1 MADIA
6 PIPFINFGESQARQA
21 QGQAQAGLANQEAQ
35 KTSLD
40 NQFSAAALPYMM
52 HALHDYS
59 DGGAPPAQ
67 ANDHDAAYSDSS
79 GVSSVPG
86 YGGGD
91 PNSDSNLRLRNTVVP
106 FMPGEQQ
113 RLGQAALL
121 SGKMPGL
128 LQMAQF
134 QRDQRIALQTQQNQ
148 VRSGNL
154 FDGMRSVVDADPGSA
169 MSTLAA
175 TNMAPGTVQMLAKQF
190 GDDKEGADN
199 AAREYA
205 RHVAGASHQYSG
217 REVEQR
223 TDGNYYDKVSG
234 FQVPGAGHVGMNDEQ
249 WATLASKGM
258 ELVDVPTGD
267 GDSTKKVPRYKAD
280 NPNGTLDNWVMQA
293 AAARGAANAH
303 PSVTGAPHIEAKNN
317 ATAASQ
323 SAQQSATPQ
332 QKEVNAAG
340 KHGVYNDANGNP
352 DPTLTKAM
360 NDDSYDI
367 NIPKYGYGTKP
378 PSEVVQARQQAAKDA
393 ASLSKDSGDTINAQR
408 AALVMYKAAQDTIN
422 KGHFDGG
429 AWSSE
434 LAKVARW
441 LPPGFQQALGAGDYQ
456 MLSKYLGQAALQ
468 SGKGIF
474 QKMTQMEAKWLKDE
488 LNPSPGMTPDS
499 LRSLIDMNVK
509 QSQYIIDSAG
519 RANKYVGKDQA
530 HPLKD
535 PNKFSAWNQQY
546 FPMQSIVSESNA
558 ATPNQ
563 EAQAK
568 TAWGAYEP
576 DKYEYRTSN
585 GKLQRR
591 AKQ

>member
-1 MADIA
+1 MADVA
-6 PIPFINFGESQARQA
+6 AIPFINFGESQARQA
-21 QGQAQAGLANQEAQ
+21 QGQAQAGLAQQETQ
-35 KTSLD
+35 KAALD
-40 NQFSAAALPYMM
+40 NQFNAAALPYML

-67 ANDHDAAYSDSS
+67 ATDHDAAYADSS
-79 GVSSVPG
+79 GVSSQPG
-86 YGGGD
+86 YGAGD
-91 PNSDSNLRLRNTVVP
+91 PNSDTNLRLRNTVVP
-106 FMPGEQQ
+106 FLPGEQQ

-121 SGKMPGL
+121 SGRMPGL

-154 FDGMRSVVDADPGSA
+154 FDGMRSVVDSDPGMA
-169 MSTLAA
+169 LQTLAA
-175 TNMAPGTVQMLAKQF
+175 TNMAPGTTAMLAKQF

-205 RHVAGASHQYSG
+205 RHVAGAAHQYSG

-249 WATLASKGM
+249 WATLAAKGM

-267 GDSTKKVPRYKAD
+267 GDSTKKVPRYKAE
-280 NPNGTLDNWVMQA
+280 NPSNSLDNWVMQA
-293 AAARGAANAH
+293 AAARGVANAH
-303 PSVTGAPHIEAKNN
+303 PSVTGAPRIEAKKT
-317 ATAASQ
+317 AAAASQ
-323 SAQQSATPQ
+323 AAQNGATPQ
-332 QKEVNAAG
+332 QQAADAAG
-340 KHGVYNDANGNP
+340 KHGIYTDAQGNP

-360 NDDSYDI
+360 NDTSYDI
-367 NIPKYGYGTKP
+367 NIPKYAYGTKP
-378 PSEVVQARQQAAKDA
+378 PSEVVQARQQVAKDA

-408 AALVMYKAAQDTIN
+408 AALVMYRAAQDTIA
-422 KGHFDGG
+422 KGRFDGG
-429 AWSSE
+429 AWSTE

-441 LPPGFQQALGAGDYQ
+441 LPPGFQQALGTGDYQ

-474 QKMTQMEAKWLKDE
+474 AKMTQQEAKWLKDE
-488 LNPSPGMTPDS
+488 LNPSPGMTSDS
-499 LRSLIDMNVK
+499 LKSLIDMNIK

-535 PNKFSAWNQQY
+535 PNKFSSWNQQY
-546 FPMQSIVSESNA
+546 FPMQDIVSEDGNSA
-558 ATPNQ
+558 PAKVTVLHPDGKTRGTIPATQ
-563 EAQAK
+563 LKDALAQ
-568 TAWGAYEP
+568 GY
-576 DKYEYRTSN
+576 
-585 GKLQRR
+585 
-591 AKQ
+591 KQVK